1 MMFCPSVLKLL
12 PGSTTSASRFISS
25 HAAKRKYP
33 WIIPEMAS
41 FGAPGISKTPRIVHD
56 SFLAG
61 GFGSQPLNLLYQ
73 VRNSIIFLP
82 FPPSPRKIP
91 FVPPY
96 VVSFW
101 FLKCGR
107 ACDRSLLNRSPLL
120 LSAVQPSSKQSHV
133 LTSRTHTD
141 LVVDFRRLCTKT
153 RAPIYFTTNLMEQV
167 RYVSNSAMLQ
177 TTGGIVEL
185 NSDVNAEL
193 ERVNNDI
200 VALAEKID
208 KEKGALV
215 QATGA
220 GNLALQAIYQTSL
233 DKLWERE
240 AELRKLRTDLAG
252 KLGSHS
258 HGASSSS
265 VHDRLPPLPL

>member
-12 PGSTTSASRFISS
+12 AGSTTSASRCISS

-61 GFGSQPLNLLYQ
+61 GFGTQPLNLLYQ

-107 ACDRSLLNRSPLL
+107 ACDRSLLNRSPP
-120 LSAVQPSSKQSHV
+120 SAV
-133 LTSRTHTD
+133 
-141 LVVDFRRLCTKT
+141 RR
-153 RAPIYFTTNLMEQV
+153 P
-167 RYVSNSAMLQ
+167 
-177 TTGGIVEL
+177 
-185 NSDVNAEL
+185 
-193 ERVNNDI
+193 
-200 VALAEKID
+200 
-208 KEKGALV
+208 
-215 QATGA
+215 
-220 GNLALQAIYQTSL
+220 
-233 DKLWERE
+233 
-240 AELRKLRTDLAG
+240 
-252 KLGSHS
+252 
-258 HGASSSS
+258 ASSPMS
-265 VHDRLPPLPL
+265 VHLGHMLIQGLTFDDCAPRLAHLTIPPPT